1 VRRDPGVRR
10 RSRGRGPS
18 VRLPWA
24 AFKRPARH
32 NSLVFLASI
41 PSPSSGV
48 LELGPLNVHAYGVM
62 LLLGIAAATVLTGIR
77 WTRLG
82 GDWDLVLRVAMW
94 GVAGGIVGARIYHLV
109 TSWNEVPDEWWGAF
123 AIWEG
128 GLGVWGGIAGGVL
141 AGAVVVRRAGESVY
155 RFMDVVAPGLLL
167 AQAIGRLGNYFNQE
181 LFGRPTDLPW
191 ALEIDPENRPDEYF
205 DSTTFHPTFLY
216 ELLWNVVGVLVL
228 LWIGRRFRLKPP
240 GLFALYVAWYT
251 FFRFFEELLRVDP
264 SKELGP
270 LRLNAWVSIGVFV
283 CAVAAFFWSQ
293 RREDEPTLPGPGRTS
308 KRKPPTP
315 ARKMAVPKG
324 RVRPGR

>member
-1 VRRDPGVRR
+1 V
-10 RSRGRGPS
+10 
-18 VRLPWA
+18 L
-24 AFKRPARH
+24 
-32 NSLVFLASI
+32 LASI

-48 LELGPLNVHAYGVM
+48 LEIGPLNVHAYGVM
-62 LLLGIAAATVLTGIR
+62 LLLGIAAATGLTGIR

-94 GVAGGIVGARIYHLV
+94 GVAGGIVGARLYHLV

-123 AIWEG
+123 AIWKG

-155 RFMDVVAPGLLL
+155 RFMDAAAPGLLL

-216 ELLWNVVGVLVL
+216 ELLWNAIGVLVL
-228 LWIGRRFRLKPP
+228 LWVGRRFRVKPP

-270 LRLNAWVSIGVFV
+270 LRLNGWVSIGVFV
-283 CAVAAFFWSQ
+283 CAVVAFFWSQ
-293 RREDEPTLPGPGRTS
+293 RREGEPKLPGSGRPS
-308 KRKPPTP
+308 ERKPPAP